1 MIEFLAPAGLFAL
14 AALSLPLLIHLIR
27 RPQRQLRDFA
37 ALRWLA
43 ERNRP
48 REKLRW
54 HERLLLLLRLLLLA
68 VLAALLALPAWRAS
82 PLPAGTAWVLVT
94 PGVDAET
101 AQRSVDL
108 PAAEWHWLAPGF
120 PQLIAAAE
128 PPPAA
133 PEFASLIRELDQQ
146 LPPTTAV
153 TIIVPAVLSGLD
165 GGRLRLQRNVDWRVL
180 PGVADNDAE
189 TELHAPLRVQ
199 ARADADGSSEFAVAA
214 ALAQAWQ
221 AAGRDASYDTAA
233 AEAPVPVG
241 TGIVFCFCAV
251 LPNALERWVADGGTA
266 LLTRQPADSG
276 EPVRVDDGGAIWL
289 RRRPLGHGRVFSVSA
304 ALTPQTLPPLLTPDF
319 PAQLWRAL
327 QTEAQPDRAPAAAVA
342 PQKQDAASPGP
353 LLPLE
358 QGLALLAALLFA
370 AERLWAVRR
379 RRVPSGATA

>member
-1 MIEFLAPAGLFAL
+1 MIEFLASAGLFAL

-68 VLAALLALPAWRAS
+68 VLAALLALPAWRAP

-120 PQLIAAAE
+120 PQLMAAVE

-146 LPPTTAV
+146 LPPATTV
-153 TIIVPAVLSGLD
+153 TIVVPEMLSGLD

-180 PGVADNDAE
+180 RSVADNGAE
-189 TELHAPLRVQ
+189 TELQPLRVQ
-199 ARADADGSSEFAVAA
+199 ARADADGSSELAVAA

-221 AAGRDASYDTAA
+221 AAGRDASYDAAA

-251 LPNALERWVADGGTA
+251 LPNALERWVADGGTV
-266 LLTRQPADSG
+266 LLTRQPADRG

-289 RRRPLGHGRVFSVSA
+289 RRRPLGHGRVFSVPA

-379 RRVPSGATA
+379 RRVPSGAVA

>member
-128 PPPAA
+128 PPSAA

-146 LPPTTAV
+146 LPPATAV

-199 ARADADGSSEFAVAA
+199 ARADADGSSELAVAA

-304 ALTPQTLPPLLTPDF
+304 ALTPQTLPPLLAPDF

-342 PQKQDAASPGP
+342 PQKQDAVSPSP
-353 LLPLE
+353 LRPLE

>member
-43 ERNRP
+43 ERNWP

-128 PPPAA
+128 PPLAA
-133 PEFASLIRELDQQ
+133 SEFASLIRELDQQ
-146 LPPTTAV
+146 LPPATAV
-153 TIIVPAVLSGLD
+153 TIIVPTVLSGLD

-199 ARADADGSSEFAVAA
+199 ARADADGSRELAVAA

-233 AEAPVPVG
+233 TEAPVPVG
-241 TGIVFCFCAV
+241 TGIVFCFCAA
-251 LPNALERWVADGGTA
+251 LPNTLERWIADGGTA

-289 RRRPLGHGRVFSVSA
+289 RRRPLGRGRVFSVSA

-327 QTEAQPDRAPAAAVA
+327 QTEAQPNRAPAAAVA

>member
-1 MIEFLAPAGLFAL
+1 MIEFLSPAGLFAL

-251 LPNALERWVADGGTA
+251 LPNVLERWVADGGTA

-353 LLPLE
+353 LRPLE